1 MAENTIDA
9 YSELPAPE
17 ILPTVPQLPAPE
29 LPPTAP
35 QLPDPDIANIIPDDL
50 QRIIP
55 DLGNLTGANYLTR
68 TATGQIV
75 TPSGQDVVPGMNLP
89 QMALDFE
96 MRMQSVLTPD
106 LMMEI
111 QEVWLGNSAP
121 SEVPNGFSFESLTN
135 AIAFTHNVSDFGETS
150 VITDADQLT
159 SLSKR
164 ISDASSGAQQNLFCD
179 ADDDDNLIEI
189 RPQDAAQLGG
199 LRAKG
204 GNDKVFGS
212 QLNDIVNGDAGN
224 DQIVGASGHD
234 LLRGGQGNDLI
245 EGGEGDDLLKGD
257 DGDDCLVG
265 GAGNDVLRGGAGRD
279 VLIGKA
285 GDDILIGGGD
295 GDFLKGSEGADQ
307 FILRA
312 DMFTNRADLADRLLD
327 FNPGQ
332 SDKIKIVSFPGMGA
346 ISFAPVDVNTDNMM
360 DTAILSSRGV
370 VGVIMSTDPLS
381 VDRASISIVGSQDT
395 TLSLIG

>member
-1 MAENTIDA
+1 M
-9 YSELPAPE
+9 
-17 ILPTVPQLPAPE
+17 
-29 LPPTAP
+29 
-35 QLPDPDIANIIPDDL
+35 ANIIPDDL
-50 QRIIP
+50 LQIIS
-55 DLGNLTGANYLTR
+55 DSQVGQNITGANHLTV
-68 TATGQIV
+68 TEAGKVV
-75 TPSGQDVVPGMNLP
+75 TPRGQDVVPGMNLP

-121 SEVPNGFSFESLTN
+121 SEVPNGLSFESLTN
-135 AIAFTHNVSDFGETS
+135 AIAFTPNVSDDS
-150 VITDADQLT
+150 VFTNADQLT
-159 SLSKR
+159 SLLGR
-164 ISDASSGAQQNLFCD
+164 IKAASDGAQQNLFFD

-224 DQIVGASGHD
+224 DQIVGAAGHD
-234 LLRGGQGNDLI
+234 LLRGGEGNDLI

-312 DMFTNRADLADRLLD
+312 DMFANSAALADRIWD
-327 FNPGQ
+327 FNYAEG
-332 SDKIKIVSFPGMGA
+332 DRIKIVSFPDMAA
-346 ISFAPVDVNTDNMM
+346 ISLAGLDVNQDGSE
-360 DTAILSSRGV
+360 DTAILCSGTDAALNDLPYVRV
-370 VGVIMSTDPLS
+370 VGVIMSKAPSQIAIHPD
-381 VDRASISIVGSQDT
+381 SISIVGSQDT
-395 TLSLIG
+395 SLSLIG